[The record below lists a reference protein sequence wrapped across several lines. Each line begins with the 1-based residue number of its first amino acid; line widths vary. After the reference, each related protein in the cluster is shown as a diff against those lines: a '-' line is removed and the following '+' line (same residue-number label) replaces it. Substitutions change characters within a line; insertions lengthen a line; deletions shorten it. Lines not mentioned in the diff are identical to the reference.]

1 MIRRP
6 VTSSNIASIG
16 WEDGVL
22 EVEFKSGHHYAYE
35 GVPEGVYQEAIGSIS
50 VGKFV
55 AANVV
60 GNFQSRRLK

>member
-22 EVEFKSGHHYAYE
+22 EVEFKSGHHYAYAD
-35 GVPEGVYQEAIGSIS
+35 VPEGVYQEAIGAGS

-55 AANVV
+55 AANIV
-60 GNFQSRRLK
+60 GKYQSQRLK